1 MLSAVMPVSEA
12 SLSPLPP
19 PLSPPPP
26 PQAARVE
33 ATVAAARTVTRRR
46 EDLVNGSPVSVAG
59 LRCPDGGWAESSTRP
74 ASSPPTGTSGA
85 PGPQTEQAQA
95 DRPDDPRGGE
105 DHREDQD
112 GAVDEG
118 RELGGLGPVEAGGG
132 AEVGHPRRQEDQD
145 RRADQRPDQAAETAD
160 HD

>member
-59 LRCPDGGWAESSTRP
+59 LRCPDGGWAESEYEAGVVTPHRHERR
-74 ASSPPTGTSGA
+74 A
-85 PGPQTEQAQA
+85 GPA
-95 DRPDDPRGGE
+95 DRAGAGGSSRRSPRGRRSSRGS
-105 DHREDQD
+105 
-112 GAVDEG
+112 G
-118 RELGGLGPVEAGGG
+118 R
-132 AEVGHPRRQEDQD
+132 RRR
-145 RRADQRPDQAAETAD
+145 RRARAGRPWS
-160 HD
+160 